1 MNKKFIFLTIV
12 FILLFIPNPSFAK
25 ENFIEIF
32 DVEKNQVVESI
43 PNTEVIS
50 EQLTTYLQTL
60 DKVVPNINPLRDA
73 VFLIKV
79 PLRKNVYLNTAIF
92 QGEVNEAI
100 LVFPRA
106 SEAFILLFDEEQR
119 AMFFYLKL
127 NLADFYLKNLLKIS
141 I

>member
-12 FILLFIPNPSFAK
+12 FILLFIPKPSFAK

-32 DVEKNQVVESI
+32 DVEKNQVVERI

-50 EQLTTYLQTL
+50 DQLTTYLQTL

-73 VFLIKV
+73 VLLIKV
-79 PLRKNVYLNTAIF
+79 PLSKNVYLNTAIF

-100 LVFPRA
+100 LVFSK
-106 SEAFILLFDEEQR
+106 SEEPFILLFDEEQR